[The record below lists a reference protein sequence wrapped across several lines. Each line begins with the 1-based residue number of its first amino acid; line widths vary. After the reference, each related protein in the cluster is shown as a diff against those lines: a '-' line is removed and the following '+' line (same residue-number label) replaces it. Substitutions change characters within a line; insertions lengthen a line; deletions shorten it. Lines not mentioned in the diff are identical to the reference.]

1 MERGKLWRTAF
12 KTNQGLLERN
22 LSGYTDELAARRPA
36 PGSSSPAWL
45 LAHLVHARRGML
57 ALLGAP
63 PPADAGLG
71 SDGHRGSDGAA
82 VHAPFSELVARFQAT
97 DELMKE
103 ALLAVQDWDRSVKN
117 PGIGIEQPLEQAIAF
132 MHMHESYHIGQIGF
146 CRKLLG
152 LPGAV

>member
-22 LSGYTDELAARRPA
+22 LPGYTDELAARRP
-36 PGSSSPAWL
+36 GSGSASPAWL
-45 LAHLVHARRGML
+45 LAHLVHARRGIL
-57 ALLGAP
+57 SILGSPAP
-63 PPADAGLG
+63 EDAGLAK
-71 SDGHRGSDGAA
+71 DGHRGGDGES
-82 VHAPFSELVARFQAT
+82 VQLPFSELVTRFQAT
-97 DELMKE
+97 DEWMKE
-103 ALLAVQDWDRSVKN
+103 ALLAVEDWDRPVKN
-117 PGIGIEQPLEQAIAF
+117 PGIGVEQPLEQVIAF